1 MSTVHLITN
10 WMATR
15 WKLHICK
22 ENLLLSCK
30 ILVMPSDTQF
40 ISCGCQVKNFTLWKN
55 FNGIN
60 LHITICHFFPS
71 LKWSPRLGTLLFS
84 TLKPF
89 QWFCFEFGYSHLTY
103 WQSVNTAGF
112 FLFFFSVW
120 QTWQA
125 LRFTRIAMDNTV
137 NKDSPIKKTSY
148 LTVLYTPFTHLCN
161 DSYTIIFWTSTR
173 ADDLEP

>member
-60 LHITICHFFPS
+60 LHITICHFNAEQTVLQLNCPNWMVTFHA
-71 LKWSPRLGTLLFS
+71 TLLCWCRMNQLRLMWLPLWYVLAFKSMTGQVPNYLSSNFISRGNISGRATRSS
-84 TLKPF
+84 TQL
-89 QWFCFEFGYSHLTY
+89 
-103 WQSVNTAGF
+103 
-112 FLFFFSVW
+112 
-120 QTWQA
+120 
-125 LRFTRIAMDNTV
+125 IAY
-137 NKDSPIKKTSY
+137 K
-148 LTVLYTPFTHLCN
+148 VL
-161 DSYTIIFWTSTR
+161 
-173 ADDLEP
+173 